1 LSSRGSK
8 EDKKREVYNV
18 VFIQRKEDYGLR
30 FLVGSRDKA
39 ISCFFLSI
47 CEIATQHPCGA

>member
-1 LSSRGSK
+1 M
-8 EDKKREVYNV
+8 

-39 ISCFFLSI
+39 ISCLFLSI
-47 CEIATQHPCGA
+47 LTEINDSR